1 MSAYYKPDLGI
12 DPDSPFARDGDGK
25 LSRRAFWLDMSDRSM
40 ILAMTQGLGMALTA
54 DEKRAHLADIGRD
67 HLIDDICVQEI
78 LPPEVETEGD
88 VVDADESPFQD

>member
-1 MSAYYKPDLGI
+1 MSAFYKPDLGI
-12 DPDSPFARDGDGK
+12 DPDSPFARDENGK

-78 LPPEVETEGD
+78 LPPEGEGVET
-88 VVDADESPFQD
+88 DESPFQD